1 MFLVYGFVFLVIN
14 EHLSPEIGN
23 KPGITSKEPTNLI
36 KLTKQI
42 NSFNSLNSMI
52 NPFEQ
57 GKAEQETN

>member
-42 NSFNSLNSMI
+42 TQPN
-52 NPFEQ
+52 
-57 GKAEQETN
+57 GR